1 MEQQPVLTAKRN
13 HDFSCNYNKKGS
25 PKVALPNRADT
36 TTESEKILNQSV
48 TPWVFSTRVKKCVK
62 TVSTELSHTKK
73 KPRQHLTEREPHFC
87 WSHFKGIHAFQFE
100 CAALNVCP
108 FNKASSVLWK
118 FSRQLPFSTALN
130 IGRKALLCSIV
141 LTILLIIVP
150 GSCVISYWFFPS
162 VSPWDN

>member
-1 MEQQPVLTAKRN
+1 MIFPVTIIKKAHPKWRCLIELTQQQRARKYWTSQWHLEYFQLVWRN
-13 HDFSCNYNKKGS
+13 VWKQC
-25 PKVALPNRADT
+25 
-36 TTESEKILNQSV
+36 ESTK
-48 TPWVFSTRVKKCVK
+48 
-62 TVSTELSHTKK
+62 LSHTKK